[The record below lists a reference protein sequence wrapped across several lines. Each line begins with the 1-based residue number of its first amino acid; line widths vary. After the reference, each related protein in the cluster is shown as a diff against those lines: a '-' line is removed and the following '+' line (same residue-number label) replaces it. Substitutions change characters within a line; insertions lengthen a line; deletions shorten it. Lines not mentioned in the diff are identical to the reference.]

1 MGKNNTSCDGRI
13 VLILVPRPFLK
24 TAVKVKQLLPLR
36 DSSGAYPQCPRNCL
50 QSSTG
55 NPRFKINNNGS
66 IKKLPLSKTSALLFC
81 AKTTILKLTFIP
93 FFPVFP
99 FQVYLQSPPSH
110 FLSLFLS
117 LSISLTPTDIS
128 LLNIAW
134 IHRDKIEDAFFAIVK
149 YVLTFHEPL
158 VTL

>member
-1 MGKNNTSCDGRI
+1 MRKNNTSRHDRI

-66 IKKLPLSKTSALLFC
+66 IKKLPLSKTSALLFR

-93 FFPVFP
+93 FSLSSHSKSICNLLLLTF
-99 FQVYLQSPPSH
+99 YLS
-110 FLSLFLS
+110 FYLSL
-117 LSISLTPTDIS
+117 SLTPTDIS

-149 YVLTFHEPL
+149 CVLTFHEPL